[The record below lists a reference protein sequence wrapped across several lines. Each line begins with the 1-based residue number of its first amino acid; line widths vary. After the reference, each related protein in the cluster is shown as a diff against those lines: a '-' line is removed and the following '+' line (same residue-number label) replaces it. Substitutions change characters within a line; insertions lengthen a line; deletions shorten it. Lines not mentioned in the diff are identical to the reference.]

1 MTAPPDVGGRLIY
14 VTSGRSTIGHLLS
27 RGVAGV
33 EAYDLNDNSLG
44 IFATQKEAVAA
55 LMKAKPL

>member
-1 MTAPPDVGGRLIY
+1 MTAPPDVSGRLIY

-27 RGVAGV
+27 RGPQGF
-33 EAYDLNDNSLG
+33 EAYDRYDQSVGLFS
-44 IFATQKEAVAA
+44 TQQEAVAA